1 MPYNNLSLRETNK
14 PPTPHKRHA
23 MLTHKPPLRV
33 VGPRYTKHIEPKLQ
47 QDIWS
52 LGGAVLEMATGQPP
66 WHTLNLRTPV
76 ALLNWVKRTEGPPPL
91 PEGLSSRLTKFLL
104 RCFERDPKKRA
115 TAKELLSDPFVSK
128 RHGEVLKHSGS
139 DADSVSDIANLSR
152 TAAIARMRR
161 ASCSDCSRPS
171 SAGDSSCASDSTPGS
186 PRSAKQARGT
196 AAAADHAGG
205 GRKGS
210 VSPSSRS
217 PTGGEVGRGR
227 SFVGGAGASELGSH
241 AAPAGDV
248 RRVRPAGNLSVQ
260 TGVASSPRGDTSA
273 VDSTAPSAG
282 SPCVTTPP
290 PRRVQAGGFRS
301 CGTSPNPFS
310 GRRRSVEHSPDNVRN
325 SPRAS
330 NASASPARQQG
341 AAQPRDGT
349 AASSG
354 VDGVAAGRA
363 AGGADVGGGGENA
376 TAPGNVP
383 TDVMSR
389 EAVHVNAVRG
399 SRSSELKR
407 RDSSSSIGS
416 INNGGKGGEE
426 KKGGREVGTISVV
439 PAPMSDSP
447 SQECSPSKKGRSG
460 RGGRPKGGAIGSG
473 ANSGSAGDAS
483 GGDAAE
489 PAWRWNR

>member
-1 MPYNNLSLRETNK
+1 M
-14 PPTPHKRHA
+14 
-23 MLTHKPPLRV
+23 
-33 VGPRYTKHIEPKLQ
+33 
-47 QDIWS
+47 
-52 LGGAVLEMATGQPP
+52 LEMATGQPP

-115 TAKELLSDPFVSK
+115 TAKDLLSDPFVSK
-128 RHGEVLKHSGS
+128 RHGEVLKHSAS

-186 PRSAKQARGT
+186 PRSAQQARGT
-196 AAAADHAGG
+196 AAAAAGHAGG

-217 PTGGEVGRGR
+217 PRGGEVGRGR

-241 AAPAGDV
+241 AAPAVDV

-260 TGVASSPRGDTSA
+260 TGVASSPQRDTSA
-273 VDSTAPSAG
+273 VESTAPSAS

-290 PRRVQAGGFRS
+290 PRRVPAGGFRS

-310 GRRRSVEHSPDNVRN
+310 GRRRSVEHSPENARS

-330 NASASPARQQG
+330 TTSASPARQQG

-349 AASSG
+349 VASSG
-354 VDGVAAGRA
+354 VDGVAAGRE
-363 AGGADVGGGGENA
+363 AGGAEEGGEGGNVI
-376 TAPGNVP
+376 APGNVP
-383 TDVMSR
+383 TVVMSR

-407 RDSSSSIGS
+407 RESSSSIGS
-416 INNGGKGGEE
+416 VNNGGKGGEE
-426 KKGGREVGTISVV
+426 KKGGTISVV

-447 SQECSPSKKGRSG
+447 SQERSPSKKGRSG

-473 ANSGSAGDAS
+473 AANSGGAGDVS

-489 PAWRWNR
+489 SAWRWNQ